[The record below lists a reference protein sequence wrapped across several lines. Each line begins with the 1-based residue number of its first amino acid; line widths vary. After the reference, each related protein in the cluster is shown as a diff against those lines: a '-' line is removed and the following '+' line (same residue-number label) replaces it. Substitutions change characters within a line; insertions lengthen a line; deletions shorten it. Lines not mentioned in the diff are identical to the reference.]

1 MLFKN
6 VAIYLF
12 MNSFEI
18 ILIDVNEFD
27 ENKLVSQDEPN
38 FTKDNYINYLNLKT
52 NYLNL
57 EKSCKLISE
66 YCEVKKVEN
75 AEEFMTESVKFMG
88 ADERMIN
95 VKDCYEFKDD
105 KEYIYQVMFKM
116 PNTDD
121 NLNKLDYNILAS
133 SLTFDK
139 ELIYGKAVL
148 FKTQISEDNLD
159 GDQNTSC
166 NLKDILGLLMNNKYH
181 TGVYI
186 NNNKFTDI
194 FFDNTYKIID
204 PFNKWRNDCNM
215 PNILSDSKYGTVD
228 KTYFDFK
235 LKIAYDSSS
244 EDSVNEPLTR
254 LGQGFVKGHGIVIS
268 PYNENSF
275 YEIRKE
281 DLINLLKIHD
291 KLRNEDRFES
301 TKKTYTK
308 YQLLNRNL

>member
-57 EKSCKLISE
+57 EKSCELISE

-139 ELIYGKAVL
+139 ELIYGKA
-148 FKTQISEDNLD
+148 
-159 GDQNTSC
+159 
-166 NLKDILGLLMNNKYH
+166 ILL
-181 TGVYI
+181 
-186 NNNKFTDI
+186 
-194 FFDNTYKIID
+194 
-204 PFNKWRNDCNM
+204 
-215 PNILSDSKYGTVD
+215 
-228 KTYFDFK
+228 
-235 LKIAYDSSS
+235 A
-244 EDSVNEPLTR
+244 LTA
-254 LGQGFVKGHGIVIS
+254 
-268 PYNENSF
+268 
-275 YEIRKE
+275 
-281 DLINLLKIHD
+281 
-291 KLRNEDRFES
+291 
-301 TKKTYTK
+301 
-308 YQLLNRNL
+308 